1 MRYRIAA
8 IGFGVLN
15 KADRLALIEILSKAG
30 YATKQGRFKPNPKSN
45 AYKYYVEYW
54 EDKQDE

>member
-8 IGFGVLN
+8 VGFGVLN
-15 KADRLALIEILSKAG
+15 EADRIALIGILSRAG
-30 YATKQGRFKPNPKSN
+30 YATKQGRYKPNPKSA

-54 EDKQDE
+54 EDKQNE